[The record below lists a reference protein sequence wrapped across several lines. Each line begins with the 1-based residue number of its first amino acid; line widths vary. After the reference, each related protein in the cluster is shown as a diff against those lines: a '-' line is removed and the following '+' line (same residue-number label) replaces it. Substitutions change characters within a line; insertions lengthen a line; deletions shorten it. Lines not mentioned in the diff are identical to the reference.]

1 MDDKPSETR
10 HPREPERRMNRMCS
24 DSGAG
29 MAPHC
34 VTRGPEANPLIC
46 LLERPGKDCVEQ
58 LEPGRHA
65 QTSPGAERGQDRG
78 QKYEETKHH

>member
-1 MDDKPSETR
+1 MDDKPSETQHQR
-10 HPREPERRMNRMCS
+10 QPERRISMRS

-46 LLERPGKDCVEQ
+46 WK
-58 LEPGRHA
+58 
-65 QTSPGAERGQDRG
+65 GQE
-78 QKYEETKHH
+78 KIV